1 MNNKQVIEQLRDLKK
16 DRESFL
22 TEGADEVYKKDI
34 EAIDIAI
41 CVLERTAPEVPVQE
55 QHIQPIESNIGWI
68 EKLSKSICSSI
79 HDTLSK

>member
-1 MNNKQVIEQLRDLKK
+1 MDNKQVIEQLKDLKK

-55 QHIQPIESNIGWI
+55 QLSEVITKVNNTTVTQSCNAITI
-68 EKLSKSICSSI
+68 KL
-79 HDTLSK
+79 